1 MIKKIKECRIC
12 KNKNLISILNL
23 GKQSLTGV
31 FPKINE
37 PEPSIG
43 ELELVKCHGLNACGL
58 IQLSRSF
65 DLNEMYGENYGY
77 RSSLNNT
84 MLIHLR
90 KIVEKIKNIVS
101 LENGDLIVDIG
112 SNDGTT
118 LSFYDEKKYNLVGID
133 PTAERFKQYYNDN
146 IQIISDFFSNE
157 IVNQNQFN
165 NKAKIIT
172 SFAMFYDLE
181 DPIEFAKSISDLIDK
196 KEGLWILE
204 QSYLPSMLSQNAYD
218 TICHEH
224 LEYYSLKQI
233 QWILDNSDMKL
244 INVELTDTNGGSFVI
259 YCSHKESKYKENI
272 DKIKSVQNFE
282 ANLKLDEKEIY
293 DIFYK
298 NILKSKDNLINFI
311 REKKQKNEKVCAI
324 GASTKGNVILQFCN
338 ISTNDL
344 DYIGEINEEKFGS
357 VTPGTNIPIISEK
370 EVLDSDCRYLL
381 ILPWHF
387 KNFFINSKKFK
398 NKTLIF
404 PLPKL
409 EIIDC

>member
-1 MIKKIKECRIC
+1 M
-12 KNKNLISILNL
+12 L
-23 GKQSLTGV
+23 
-31 FPKINE
+31 
-37 PEPSIG
+37 
-43 ELELVKCHGLNACGL
+43 
-58 IQLSRSF
+58 
-65 DLNEMYGENYGY
+65 
-77 RSSLNNT
+77 SLN
-84 MLIHLR
+84 
-90 KIVEKIKNIVS
+90 S
-101 LENGDLIVDIG
+101 
-112 SNDGTT
+112 
-118 LSFYDEKKYNLVGID
+118 
-133 PTAERFKQYYNDN
+133 
-146 IQIISDFFSNE
+146 
-157 IVNQNQFN
+157 
-165 NKAKIIT
+165 
-172 SFAMFYDLE
+172 
-181 DPIEFAKSISDLIDK
+181 
-196 KEGLWILE
+196 
-204 QSYLPSMLSQNAYD
+204 YD

-244 INVELTDTNGGSFVI
+244 IDVELTDTNGGSFVI

>member
-357 VTPGTNIPIISEK
+357 VTPGTNIPIIS
-370 EVLDSDCRYLL
+370 
-381 ILPWHF
+381 
-387 KNFFINSKKFK
+387 
-398 NKTLIF
+398 
-404 PLPKL
+404 
-409 EIIDC
+409 

>member
-244 INVELTDTNGGSFVI
+244 IDVELTDTNGGSFVI